1 MTSSSANT
9 DPATVIFLGSG
20 VVAEAIRQVLVDFGS
35 LGLISQFIWADAS
48 VFQDSS
54 SPVCFVDKTE
64 EGETRESEQ
73 PFAEVLSRT
82 GTSRRI
88 LCTVNV
94 IGEDSVNGTPLN
106 RMLDALNDT
115 GDSMEDV
122 YSNVL
127 IPRVGTTA
135 EDALPTND
143 GFINIMLAPE
153 DSSGPSTASIPIRS
167 SDSENRLALLAAS
180 ALAGLLGL
188 WVDVDATPIQE
199 IDESSD
205 GRFRL
210 ARVYYRHTDGQ
221 AVQSKLKDS
230 LFTTSPNPLPRIN
243 RVGFEQSAE
252 YTDNTLRFSEQAAD
266 ELLRDADRSLLQP
279 RYQNSRVEPIQ
290 LISTKLGL
298 SISLKRWA
306 KNFCTTPVRFFR
318 SMSAGVNAMVG
329 DQLQEKV
336 YGGNSRINAGEKPIV
351 PPQESQRQRRTS
363 PSESETDG
371 RIAQRLKPLW
381 DAYANTAMSLV
392 DAEPRN
398 VRLGQPN
405 KEYPSSVNDGT
416 TDRIHVA
423 HEIGDVIPGP
433 SLDFDGYLPAEL
445 AGLQGPDPIAPYDVR
460 GVKAFERRLISAE
473 DQRYSDI
480 GGIID
485 DFEAWKRRGSE
496 SFATK
501 FGEGL
506 LRRRQKLSET
516 ESQLRQKIGDF
527 QETSDSTEHS
537 NSVTIWRWLGWVT
550 SLSLFIFVLTL
561 LFCKL
566 FYSESEQPQWVLNFS
581 SLSAPTKI
589 LFLGLWLFS
598 WLVFLSLQNVFE
610 TIIQIRFVNQR
621 LSVLGK
627 NQALEYNLLET
638 QRLIK
643 VVDVAYGQ
651 FISISRLLGGLMES
665 PFGTVL
671 SNTIETRIPT
681 NEMPSC
687 VRFSEVDPT
696 SDDLRAS
703 ARLLRSQFYGEGW
716 LGDRILE
723 GLHDIQSSLQEAE
736 GRSFKDDTLF
746 ASTGM
751 GTSNALTR
759 AAEWASSTNFQGKDR
774 SSQMWDITVSA
785 VENNIR
791 WAKETSNSHPQQRNG
806 GVLLEAYKISDL
818 KELKGY
824 GRFNGEFI
832 SSNGRSRR
840 VNTVDEQSSQYY
852 QARGAS
858 DAIGQSELLIQV
870 GPPARHSDVA
880 LQAQKTAPSPVNVI
894 SDRFNKLLNQD
905 KDEEPLP
912 RVDDVK
918 GRTPQHSHDMPG
930 EDLF

>member
-1 MTSSSANT
+1 MTSSSTNT
-9 DPATVIFLGSG
+9 DPTTVIFLGNG
-20 VVAEAIRQVLVDFGS
+20 AVAEAIRQALVDFGS
-35 LGLISQFIWADAS
+35 LGLISRFIWADAS
-48 VFQDSS
+48 VFEDSS
-54 SPVCFVDKTE
+54 SPVCFVESTGD
-64 EGETRESEQ
+64 GGAHESEQ

-94 IGEDSVNGTPLN
+94 IGEGSVNGTPLN
-106 RMLDALNDT
+106 RILDALNDT
-115 GDSMEDV
+115 GDSMRDV

-127 IPRVGTTA
+127 IPSVGTTV
-135 EDALPTND
+135 EGSLPTND
-143 GFINIMLAPE
+143 GFIKIMLAPE
-153 DSSGPSTASIPIRS
+153 DSSGPYTASVPVRS
-167 SDSENRLALLAAS
+167 SDSDNRLALLAGA
-180 ALAGLLGL
+180 ALAGLYGL
-188 WVDVDATPIQE
+188 WADVDATPIQE
-199 IDESSD
+199 IDQSSD
-205 GRFRL
+205 GQFRL
-210 ARVYYRHTDGQ
+210 ARIFYRHTDGQ
-221 AVQSKLKDS
+221 AVQLKLKDS

-252 YTDNTLRFSEQAAD
+252 YTDDVSRFSDQAAD
-266 ELLRDADRSLLQP
+266 ELLKDADRSFLQP

-290 LISTKLGL
+290 SVSTKQGL
-298 SISLKRWA
+298 SIFLTRWA
-306 KNFCTTPVRFFR
+306 KNFCTTPTRFFR
-318 SMSAGVNAMVG
+318 SMSAGANTMVG

-336 YGGNSRINAGEKPIV
+336 YGRNSRINVGGKPPVPEAGAQK
-351 PPQESQRQRRTS
+351 QRNTSTSQ
-363 PSESETDG
+363 SENDW
-371 RIAQRLKPLW
+371 RIAQQLKPLW

-398 VRLGQPN
+398 IKLGQPN

-423 HEIGDVIPGP
+423 HDIRDVIPGP
-433 SLDFDGYLPAEL
+433 SMDFDGHLPAEL
-445 AGLQGPDPIAPYDVR
+445 AGLQGPEPIAPYDVR
-460 GVKAFERRLISAE
+460 GIRAFERRLISAG

-485 DFEAWKRRGSE
+485 DFESWKRSGSA

-516 ESQLRQKIGDF
+516 EAQLQQKIGDF
-527 QETSDSTEHS
+527 QETSDSKEQS

-550 SLSLFIFVLTL
+550 SLSLVIFVAAFF
-561 LFCKL
+561 FCKL
-566 FYSESEQPQWVLNFS
+566 FYSDSETPQWVQNFS
-581 SLSAPTKI
+581 NLSASAKV
-589 LFLGLWLFS
+589 LFFALWLLS
-598 WLVFLSLQNVFE
+598 WLVFLALQNVFE

-621 LSVLGK
+621 LSIVGK
-627 NQALEYNLLET
+627 NQALEYNLRET

-643 VVDVAYGQ
+643 VFDVAYGQ
-651 FISISRLLGGLMES
+651 FISISRLLGGLMER

-687 VRFSEVDPT
+687 VRFSEVEPT
-696 SDDLRAS
+696 ADDLKAS
-703 ARLLRSQFYGEGW
+703 NRLLRSQLYGEGW

-736 GRSFKDDTLF
+736 GRSFKEETLF

-759 AAEWASSTNFQGKDR
+759 AAEWASSANFQGRDR
-774 SSQMWDITVSA
+774 SSQMWDHTVSA

-791 WAKETSNSHPQQRNG
+791 WAKETRGSRSQQRNG
-806 GVLLEAYKISDL
+806 WVLLEAYETSDL
-818 KELKGY
+818 RELKGY

-832 SSNGRSRR
+832 SSNGRNRR

-870 GPPARHSDVA
+870 GPPARQSDVA
-880 LQAQKTAPSPVNVI
+880 LQVQKGSPSSVNVI
-894 SDRFNKLLNQD
+894 SDRFNKLLNEET
-905 KDEEPLP
+905 DEEPLP

-918 GRTPQHSHDMPG
+918 GGAFQHNHDMPG

>member
-1 MTSSSANT
+1 M
-9 DPATVIFLGSG
+9 
-20 VVAEAIRQVLVDFGS
+20 
-35 LGLISQFIWADAS
+35 
-48 VFQDSS
+48 
-54 SPVCFVDKTE
+54 
-64 EGETRESEQ
+64 
-73 PFAEVLSRT
+73 
-82 GTSRRI
+82 
-88 LCTVNV
+88 
-94 IGEDSVNGTPLN
+94 
-106 RMLDALNDT
+106 
-115 GDSMEDV
+115 
-122 YSNVL
+122 
-127 IPRVGTTA
+127 
-135 EDALPTND
+135 
-143 GFINIMLAPE
+143 
-153 DSSGPSTASIPIRS
+153 
-167 SDSENRLALLAAS
+167 
-180 ALAGLLGL
+180 
-188 WVDVDATPIQE
+188 
-199 IDESSD
+199 
-205 GRFRL
+205 
-210 ARVYYRHTDGQ
+210 
-221 AVQSKLKDS
+221 
-230 LFTTSPNPLPRIN
+230 
-243 RVGFEQSAE
+243 
-252 YTDNTLRFSEQAAD
+252 
-266 ELLRDADRSLLQP
+266 
-279 RYQNSRVEPIQ
+279 
-290 LISTKLGL
+290 
-298 SISLKRWA
+298 
-306 KNFCTTPVRFFR
+306 
-318 SMSAGVNAMVG
+318 
-329 DQLQEKV
+329 
-336 YGGNSRINAGEKPIV
+336 
-351 PPQESQRQRRTS
+351 
-363 PSESETDG
+363 
-371 RIAQRLKPLW
+371 
-381 DAYANTAMSLV
+381 
-392 DAEPRN
+392 
-398 VRLGQPN
+398 
-405 KEYPSSVNDGT
+405 
-416 TDRIHVA
+416 
-423 HEIGDVIPGP
+423 
-433 SLDFDGYLPAEL
+433 
-445 AGLQGPDPIAPYDVR
+445 
-460 GVKAFERRLISAE
+460 
-473 DQRYSDI
+473 
-480 GGIID
+480 
-485 DFEAWKRRGSE
+485 
-496 SFATK
+496 
-501 FGEGL
+501 
-506 LRRRQKLSET
+506 
-516 ESQLRQKIGDF
+516 
-527 QETSDSTEHS
+527 
-537 NSVTIWRWLGWVT
+537 
-550 SLSLFIFVLTL
+550 LTL

-703 ARLLRSQFYGEGW
+703 ARLLRSQLYGEGW